1 MKKLIFRKF
10 LLDAF
15 LSFIVLIISLSVI
28 VWVIQAVNYLDFVTE
43 DGHGLAVYFKYM
55 LFSIPKIISKLMLL
69 IFFITFFYTLNK
81 FEDTNE
87 LKIFWLNGIN
97 VKNCPKII
105 S

>member
-1 MKKLIFRKF
+1 MFEFNKKLIFKKF
-10 LLDAF
+10 
-15 LSFIVLIISLSVI
+15 FIDNTYYFIISLSCLTLI

-81 FEDTNE
+81 FEDSNE
-87 LKIFWLNGIN
+87 LKWY
-97 VKNCPKII
+97 KCQKIYY
-105 S
+105 